1 MITGRGGRIDDLTS
15 GEQTRQPGNETS
27 EAEPPKDKPQVCEW
41 CGKGFKQV
49 AKHQWRCKLR
59 PQDELRA
66 AENTETEVDVGPAE
80 GDRYCKSELKSSPE
94 SNHSATMTEACSAS
108 FSAKD
113 KPPEQ
118 IELKDT
124 LKLSL
129 PQANKMNEWKGID
142 EDLSIAIGNIVK
154 GKDPEKELKTMELTI
169 YEYLADRYGQEERKP
184 YLDKPNK
191 EGPVT
196 KTLRKKKKDTAR
208 EYREAVREG
217 GVTSG
222 GAKAVRAQY
231 WRLVRIHNKSRREQL
246 KKRKKKE
253 KKKETQ
259 RFRRNPYD
267 YSKRLLDEK
276 ISGEPTFGKEEAD
289 RYYPKEYMDRDRCYV
304 FEKMAGIPDA
314 KDPVYPFVC
323 TVPTY
328 EEFEKKIKTRRN
340 GSSPGPNGVPYI
352 VYKRCARLRELLYA
366 CISKLWLSNSV
377 PLQWRIGESILLPK
391 TTDLSDPGKFRNIT
405 MTNTSG
411 KVAMGMLA
419 DKMLDYMTTN
429 KYIDTS
435 VQKGF
440 LRKMPGCIE
449 HTQALMEELRDA
461 KSKRRQVY
469 AVWVDLMNAYGR
481 VPHELIVF
489 ALRHYKFPEEV
500 VQYIVKYYDELVV
513 RVKTKKWKSEWFYY
527 LIGLFQGDPLSVV
540 LFLIAFNLLLDLLQ
554 VDRTM
559 GYKPSFS
566 SEPTTNRAFADDLT
580 LLSDRL
586 DKMKRLV
593 GQMEEFLA
601 WTRTMRAKPSKCIA
615 LGMKVVD
622 NTYRSFDPEIII
634 ANEKVA
640 YLGDTPIK
648 FLGHWIYVNL
658 GQDETRELITTQL
671 SGQLE
676 KVDMAELSGPSKC
689 WIYNH
694 MLTSKVQWN
703 IMIYNL
709 PVSFIQTLEALCT
722 RYLKKWLGVT
732 TSISNSVLYRSKDH
746 FGLSLKQISNL
757 YKCLQVSKAYML
769 KTSVD
774 PKVREVFE
782 YRENT
787 NRDKKRWDY
796 TKELTNRERD
806 LYFKELIGYV
816 QTREGAGIGFGDQR
830 RKKNKKEQLV
840 EIIKS
845 LKEEE
850 LLQTLYDKRVQGKF
864 LTWKNTMQL
873 DTGWQSL
880 LYTLS
885 PELTKFHLNAIHD
898 VASTPSNLQLW
909 NYSSTNNCPLCG
921 RQQCNLKHIL
931 TCCPVSLKQGRY
943 NWRHDQVLRV
953 IVQPIAEKLREINS
967 ATPKTEVKREWRK
980 FVSGKG
986 TYRKPEVRLTEEPH
1000 LLEEGN
1006 DWKLVFDEDE
1016 RTRQFPQHIVN
1027 TALRPDVVIYSNTL
1041 RKVILIELTCGN
1053 EENFEDQRSRKEKRY
1068 EELMVEIET
1077 AGWEGYL
1084 FTVEVGCRGFYHHT
1098 LPRIFNFLNITRAKK
1113 KRALNT
1119 TAVVSLK
1126 GSYTIWLS
1134 RYNKTWSDNWQLAER
1149 PCPV

>member
-1 MITGRGGRIDDLTS
+1 M
-15 GEQTRQPGNETS
+15 
-27 EAEPPKDKPQVCEW
+27 
-41 CGKGFKQV
+41 
-49 AKHQWRCKLR
+49 
-59 PQDELRA
+59 
-66 AENTETEVDVGPAE
+66 
-80 GDRYCKSELKSSPE
+80 
-94 SNHSATMTEACSAS
+94 
-108 FSAKD
+108 
-113 KPPEQ
+113 
-118 IELKDT
+118 
-124 LKLSL
+124 
-129 PQANKMNEWKGID
+129 
-142 EDLSIAIGNIVK
+142 
-154 GKDPEKELKTMELTI
+154 
-169 YEYLADRYGQEERKP
+169 
-184 YLDKPNK
+184 
-191 EGPVT
+191 
-196 KTLRKKKKDTAR
+196 
-208 EYREAVREG
+208 
-217 GVTSG
+217 
-222 GAKAVRAQY
+222 
-231 WRLVRIHNKSRREQL
+231 
-246 KKRKKKE
+246 
-253 KKKETQ
+253 
-259 RFRRNPYD
+259 
-267 YSKRLLDEK
+267 
-276 ISGEPTFGKEEAD
+276 
-289 RYYPKEYMDRDRCYV
+289 
-304 FEKMAGIPDA
+304 
-314 KDPVYPFVC
+314 
-323 TVPTY
+323 
-328 EEFEKKIKTRRN
+328 
-340 GSSPGPNGVPYI
+340 
-352 VYKRCARLRELLYA
+352 
-366 CISKLWLSNSV
+366 
-377 PLQWRIGESILLPK
+377 
-391 TTDLSDPGKFRNIT
+391 
-405 MTNTSG
+405 
-411 KVAMGMLA
+411 
-419 DKMLDYMTTN
+419 
-429 KYIDTS
+429 
-435 VQKGF
+435 
-440 LRKMPGCIE
+440 
-449 HTQALMEELRDA
+449 
-461 KSKRRQVY
+461 
-469 AVWVDLMNAYGR
+469 
-481 VPHELIVF
+481 
-489 ALRHYKFPEEV
+489 
-500 VQYIVKYYDELVV
+500 
-513 RVKTKKWKSEWFYY
+513 
-527 LIGLFQGDPLSVV
+527 
-540 LFLIAFNLLLDLLQ
+540 
-554 VDRTM
+554 
-559 GYKPSFS
+559 
-566 SEPTTNRAFADDLT
+566 
-580 LLSDRL
+580 
-586 DKMKRLV
+586 
-593 GQMEEFLA
+593 
-601 WTRTMRAKPSKCIA
+601 
-615 LGMKVVD
+615 
-622 NTYRSFDPEIII
+622 
-634 ANEKVA
+634 
-640 YLGDTPIK
+640 
-648 FLGHWIYVNL
+648 
-658 GQDETRELITTQL
+658 
-671 SGQLE
+671 
-676 KVDMAELSGPSKC
+676 
-689 WIYNH
+689 
-694 MLTSKVQWN
+694 
-703 IMIYNL
+703 
-709 PVSFIQTLEALCT
+709 
-722 RYLKKWLGVT
+722 
-732 TSISNSVLYRSKDH
+732 
-746 FGLSLKQISNL
+746 
-757 YKCLQVSKAYML
+757 
-769 KTSVD
+769 
-774 PKVREVFE
+774 VFE

-864 LTWKNTMQL
+864 LTWENTMQL

>member
-1 MITGRGGRIDDLTS
+1 
-15 GEQTRQPGNETS
+15 
-27 EAEPPKDKPQVCEW
+27 
-41 CGKGFKQV
+41 
-49 AKHQWRCKLR
+49 
-59 PQDELRA
+59 
-66 AENTETEVDVGPAE
+66 
-80 GDRYCKSELKSSPE
+80 
-94 SNHSATMTEACSAS
+94 
-108 FSAKD
+108 
-113 KPPEQ
+113 
-118 IELKDT
+118 
-124 LKLSL
+124 
-129 PQANKMNEWKGID
+129 
-142 EDLSIAIGNIVK
+142 
-154 GKDPEKELKTMELTI
+154 
-169 YEYLADRYGQEERKP
+169 
-184 YLDKPNK
+184 
-191 EGPVT
+191 
-196 KTLRKKKKDTAR
+196 
-208 EYREAVREG
+208 
-217 GVTSG
+217 
-222 GAKAVRAQY
+222 
-231 WRLVRIHNKSRREQL
+231 
-246 KKRKKKE
+246 
-253 KKKETQ
+253 
-259 RFRRNPYD
+259 
-267 YSKRLLDEK
+267 
-276 ISGEPTFGKEEAD
+276 
-289 RYYPKEYMDRDRCYV
+289 
-304 FEKMAGIPDA
+304 
-314 KDPVYPFVC
+314 
-323 TVPTY
+323 
-328 EEFEKKIKTRRN
+328 
-340 GSSPGPNGVPYI
+340 
-352 VYKRCARLRELLYA
+352 
-366 CISKLWLSNSV
+366 
-377 PLQWRIGESILLPK
+377 
-391 TTDLSDPGKFRNIT
+391 

-554 VDRTM
+554 VDRTL

-694 MLTSKVQWN
+694 MLTSKV
-703 IMIYNL
+703 
-709 PVSFIQTLEALCT
+709 
-722 RYLKKWLGVT
+722 
-732 TSISNSVLYRSKDH
+732 
-746 FGLSLKQISNL
+746 
-757 YKCLQVSKAYML
+757 SKAYML

-840 EIIKS
+840 EILKS

-864 LTWKNTMQL
+864 LTWENTMQL

-1084 FTVEVGCRGFYHHT
+1084 LTVEVGCRGFYHHT